1 MTEDEHDFPKTIQEA
16 VRLLQRLVP
25 EPEQA
30 KIAAMSEDEL
40 INQHFGLGMWIRNN
54 LGLWEPDSVLVR
66 ATGQIEPDDASTVII
81 RAFWQRLRDDLPKVH

>member
-1 MTEDEHDFPKTIQEA
+1 MSDEAHEFPRTVQEA

-40 INQHFGLGMWIRNN
+40 INLHFGLGMWIRNN
-54 LGLWEPDSVLVR
+54 LGLWEPSSVLVW
-66 ATGQIEPDDASTVII
+66 ATGAAEPDDASTVII
-81 RAFWQRLRDDLPKVH
+81 KAFWQRLRDDLPKFH